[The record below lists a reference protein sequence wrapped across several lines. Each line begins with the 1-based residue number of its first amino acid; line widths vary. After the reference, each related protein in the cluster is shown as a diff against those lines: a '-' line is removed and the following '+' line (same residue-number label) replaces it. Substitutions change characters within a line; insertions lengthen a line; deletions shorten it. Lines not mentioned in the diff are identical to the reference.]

1 MGCNEGT
8 SMTVALTESAVNAES
23 QRMMR
28 LQIIIDEVSKRADD
42 SDLVTLLATSSQAR
56 LYNTDLARE
65 LRGVVAALKRELTK
79 ELDRR
84 RALAFCQPAE
94 AQIESPEAR
103 VRDFH

>member
-1 MGCNEGT
+1 
-8 SMTVALTESAVNAES
+8 MTATLTESAVNADR

-28 LQIIIDEVSKRADD
+28 LQTIIDEVSKRAED

-65 LRGVVAALKRELTK
+65 LRGVVAALKRELSK

-84 RALAFCQPAE
+84 PALTFCQPAE
-94 AQIESPEAR
+94 AQMESPEAQ
-103 VRDFH
+103 VRDSY

>member
-1 MGCNEGT
+1 
-8 SMTVALTESAVNAES
+8 MTVTLTESAVKAES

-28 LQIIIDEVSKRADD
+28 LQIIIDEVSKRAEE

-65 LRGVVAALKRELTK
+65 LRGVVAALRGELGK

-84 RALAFCQPAE
+84 PALAFCQPTE
-94 AQIESPEAR
+94 AQMESPEAQ
-103 VRDFH
+103 VGDSY

>member
-1 MGCNEGT
+1 
-8 SMTVALTESAVNAES
+8 MTATLTESAVNADR

-28 LQIIIDEVSKRADD
+28 LQTIIDEVSKRAED

-65 LRGVVAALKRELTK
+65 LRGVVAALKRELSK

-84 RALAFCQPAE
+84 SALAFCQPTE
-94 AQIESPEAR
+94 AQMESPEAQ
-103 VRDFH
+103 VRDSY

>member
-1 MGCNEGT
+1 
-8 SMTVALTESAVNAES
+8 MTVTVTESAMKAES

-28 LQIIIDEVSKRADD
+28 RQILIDEVSKRAED

-65 LRGVVAALKRELTK
+65 LRGVVAALRGELTK

-84 RALAFCQPAE
+84 RALAFRQLTE
-94 AQIESPEAR
+94 A
-103 VRDFH
+103 

>member
-1 MGCNEGT
+1 
-8 SMTVALTESAVNAES
+8 MTVTLTESAVKAES

-28 LQIIIDEVSKRADD
+28 LQIIIDEVSKRAED

-65 LRGVVAALKRELTK
+65 LREVVAALKGELTK

-84 RALAFCQPAE
+84 RALAFRQPTE
-94 AQIESPEAR
+94 A
-103 VRDFH
+103 

>member
-1 MGCNEGT
+1 
-8 SMTVALTESAVNAES
+8 MTVTLTESAVNAES

-28 LQIIIDEVSKRADD
+28 LQIIIDEVSKRAED

-84 RALAFCQPAE
+84 RALAFCQPTE

-103 VRDFH
+103 VRDSH